1 MPTINQLCKRSRKH
15 RVRFRLCPILKESPQ
30 RKGTCVKVRT
40 TSPKKPNSAVRKIA
54 KVLLKN
60 GRSVLAAIPGQGHT
74 LQKYSVVILRGG
86 RVRDLPGVHYKLVRG
101 KHDFSIKESFVRRK
115 KRSKYALPIMER
127 IKVYKNK

>member
-1 MPTINQLCKRSRKH
+1 
-15 RVRFRLCPILKESPQ
+15 LCPILKESPQ